1 MTTMS
6 ELYFLHPTGE
16 VWKVLIYT
24 IDVKIEFMFIFSAF
38 LADYSSLKCL
48 EITPSDFGKF
58 FT

>member
-38 LADYSSLKCL
+38 LADS
-48 EITPSDFGKF
+48 EITLL
-58 FT
+58 

>member
-16 VWKVLIYT
+16 VCKVVIYT

-38 LADYSSLKCL
+38 LADSD
-48 EITPSDFGKF
+48 ITPSDFGKF
-58 FT
+58 FA